1 MYLELN
7 EKQACL
13 NKLVC
18 SVENFLWFYS
28 VNFKIHIIYDFRVS
42 ILKSYIS
49 WMVGPIF
56 NLFFLKCS
64 FGRPFVRL
72 DDRLFVWTIVRSFG
86 RSLKQLSFFSGPL
99 ISWINEILKLKNFGN
114 FRVIFGYY
122 PTFTRTRLLGYP
134 TYKKSGTG
142 KLGYG
147 YYPRVIFTR
156 FFTRHTLVWGSTFSK
171 KISMGGG

>member
-72 DDRLFVWTIVRSFG
+72 DDRSFVWTIVYSFG
-86 RSLKQLSFFSGPL
+86 RNVELNDPIGLLLLLSSTSWSEYTNNVTSKMKPKIHIIKMDPYLKKKPY
-99 ISWINEILKLKNFGN
+99 
-114 FRVIFGYY
+114 R
-122 PTFTRTRLLGYP
+122 
-134 TYKKSGTG
+134 YKKVKFVTPI
-142 KLGYG
+142 L
-147 YYPRVIFTR
+147 
-156 FFTRHTLVWGSTFSK
+156 
-171 KISMGGG
+171 

>member
-1 MYLELN
+1 MTKFNHKKFE
-7 EKQACL
+7 QACL

-72 DDRLFVWTIVRSFG
+72 DDRSFVRLDQSIYIRDRVQQNKKYWKQCKLVILHPSDGRYTYILSYITTFYICNVLIFLNLCYQLF
-86 RSLKQLSFFSGPL
+86 
-99 ISWINEILKLKNFGN
+99 
-114 FRVIFGYY
+114 IF
-122 PTFTRTRLLGYP
+122 
-134 TYKKSGTG
+134 
-142 KLGYG
+142 
-147 YYPRVIFTR
+147 
-156 FFTRHTLVWGSTFSK
+156 
-171 KISMGGG
+171 